1 MEASAGYKQNWP
13 IEIQGTFHVTQ
24 TQQMFLF
31 ELKRSYS
38 HQKTS
43 QMHFKYDI
51 SATVKKG
58 CTLEFREGFH
68 WYVYGDF
75 QNVSHCLAAT
85 AWVKLIF
92 TVV

>member
-13 IEIQGTFHVTQ
+13 IEIWGTFHVTQ

-51 SATVKKG
+51 SATVKKRMHSG
-58 CTLEFREGFH
+58 VQGGLPLVCLWGFSECISLF
-68 WYVYGDF
+68 GS
-75 QNVSHCLAAT
+75 NCLG
-85 AWVKLIF
+85 
-92 TVV
+92 